1 MMADT
6 TNIIIENTPSE
17 IEDII
22 LKANTVILYF
32 NFVSGWILTYNAH
45 SLALGWTNTLYRK
58 IFLKKLNLQNL
69 TLSLLSMLI
78 QEKVRISMKM
88 KTTKTLKGQ

>member
-1 MMADT
+1 MAGI

-22 LKANTVILYF
+22 LNANTVIPYF
-32 NFVSGWILTYNAH
+32 NFVSGWILTYNAN
-45 SLALGWTNTLYRK
+45 SLAFGWTNTLYRK
-58 IFLKKLNLQNL
+58 IFLKKLNIQNL

-78 QEKVRISMKM
+78 QEKVRIAMKM
-88 KTTKTLKGQ
+88 KTTKTLKG